1 MGDMAM
7 AALKKRERVVT
18 ERREAVI
25 LFAEL
30 RNFTRM
36 SEMLEPQKVLAL
48 ASEFFALVANAV
60 EDQGGELLAVH
71 NDEQMAMFR
80 SGNLAKDAQQ
90 AVTAAQRVQREFGSL
105 AETWEQ
111 EYGLRAA
118 VAMGLHL
125 GEAVFG
131 MAGPAGAGQFVAFGD
146 CVSIAERLVH
156 RARAG
161 EFVFSQAVMDALS
174 AGGATLDAS
183 ELPAIELARREPI
196 EIYGV
201 LLDTRLDF
209 T

>member
-1 MGDMAM
+1 M
-7 AALKKRERVVT
+7 AALKKREHVVT
-18 ERREAVI
+18 ERRPAVI

-36 SEMLEPQKVLAL
+36 SEMLEPDKVLSL
-48 ASEFFALVANAV
+48 ASQFFALVAHAV
-60 EDQGGELLAVH
+60 EEQGGELLAVH

-80 SGNLAKDAQQ
+80 SGDMARDAKQ
-90 AVTAAQRVQREFGSL
+90 AVTAAQRVQREFGALS
-105 AETWEQ
+105 ERWEQ

-125 GEAVFG
+125 GDAVFG
-131 MAGPAGAGQFVAFGD
+131 MAGPAGGEQYVAFGD

-161 EFVFSQAVMDALS
+161 EFVFSQALMDALS
-174 AGGATLDAS
+174 ASGTELDAS
-183 ELPAIELARREPI
+183 ELPPIELARREPI

>member
-1 MGDMAM
+1 MAM
-7 AALKKRERVVT
+7 AALRKRERVVT

-25 LFAEL
+25 VFAEL

-36 SEMLEPQKVLAL
+36 SEMLEPQKVLSL

-60 EDQGGELLAVH
+60 QEQGGELLALH

-90 AVTAAQRVQREFGSL
+90 AVTAAQRVQREFGAL

-111 EYGLRAA
+111 QYGLRAA
-118 VAMGLHL
+118 VSMGVHL

-131 MAGPAGAGQFVAFGD
+131 MAGPAGAEQFVAFGD

-174 AGGATLDAS
+174 AAGMELEAS

>member
-1 MGDMAM
+1 M

-25 LFAEL
+25 VFAEL

-36 SEMLEPQKVLAL
+36 SEMLEPQKVLSL
-48 ASEFFALVANAV
+48 ASEFFALVASAV
-60 EDQGGELLAVH
+60 QEQGGELLALH

-80 SGNLAKDAQQ
+80 SGNLARDAQQ
-90 AVTAAQRVQREFGSL
+90 AVAAAQRVQREFGAL

-118 VAMGLHL
+118 VSMGVHL

-131 MAGPAGAGQFVAFGD
+131 MAGPAGAEQFVAFGD

-174 AGGATLDAS
+174 AAGVELEAS
-183 ELPAIELARREPI
+183 ELPALELARREPI

>member
-48 ASEFFALVANAV
+48 ASEFFALVASAV

-80 SGNLAKDAQQ
+80 SGDLAKDAQQ

-131 MAGPAGAGQFVAFGD
+131 MAGPAGAEQFVAFGD

-174 AGGATLDAS
+174 AAGTELEAS

>member
-80 SGNLAKDAQQ
+80 SGNLANDAQQ

>member
-1 MGDMAM
+1 MS
-7 AALKKRERVVT
+7 ALRKRERVAT

-48 ASEFFALVANAV
+48 ASEFFALVASAV

-80 SGNLAKDAQQ
+80 SGNLANDAQQ

>member
-1 MGDMAM
+1 M
-7 AALKKRERVVT
+7 AALRQRERAVT
-18 ERREAVI
+18 ERRPAVI

-36 SEMLEPQKVLAL
+36 SEMLPPEKVLAL
-48 ASEFFALVANAV
+48 ASQFFALVASAV
-60 EDQGGELLAVH
+60 EEQGGELLAVH

-80 SGNLAKDAQQ
+80 SGDMGEDARQ
-90 AVTAAQRVQREFGSL
+90 AVLAAQRVQLEFGTL

-131 MAGPAGAGQFVAFGD
+131 MAGPTGAEQYVAFGD

-161 EFVFSQAVMDALS
+161 EFVFSQALMDALS
-174 AGGATLDAS
+174 ASGTELDAS
-183 ELPAIELARREPI
+183 KLPVLDLARRERI

>member
-1 MGDMAM
+1 MS
-7 AALKKRERVVT
+7 ALRKRERVVT

-25 LFAEL
+25 VFAEL

-36 SEMLEPQKVLAL
+36 SEMLEPQKVLSL

-60 EDQGGELLAVH
+60 QEQGGELLALH

-80 SGNLAKDAQQ
+80 SGNLARDAQQ
-90 AVTAAQRVQREFGSL
+90 AVTAAQRVQREFGAL

-111 EYGLRAA
+111 QYGLRAA
-118 VAMGLHL
+118 VSIGVHL

-131 MAGPAGAGQFVAFGD
+131 MAGPAGAEQFVAFGD

-174 AGGATLDAS
+174 AAGMELEAS
-183 ELPAIELARREPI
+183 QLPAIELARREPI

>member
-1 MGDMAM
+1 MS
-7 AALKKRERVVT
+7 ALRKRERVAT

-48 ASEFFALVANAV
+48 ASEFFALVASAV

-80 SGNLAKDAQQ
+80 SGDLAKDAQQ

>member
-1 MGDMAM
+1 MGDMPM
-7 AALKKRERVVT
+7 AALRQRERAVT
-18 ERREAVI
+18 ERRPAVI
-25 LFAEL
+25 LFAGL

-36 SEMLEPQKVLAL
+36 SDMLPPEKVLSL
-48 ASEFFALVANAV
+48 ASQFFALVASAV
-60 EDQGGELLAVH
+60 EEHGGELLAVH

-80 SGNLAKDAQQ
+80 SGDLAEDARH
-90 AVTAAQRVQREFGSL
+90 AVTAAQRVQREFGAL
-105 AETWEQ
+105 AQSWED

-131 MAGPAGAGQFVAFGD
+131 MAGPQGAEQYVAFGE
-146 CVSIAERLVH
+146 CVTIAERLVH

-161 EFVFSQAVMDALS
+161 EFVFSQALMDALS
-174 AGGATLDAS
+174 GSNMELDATG
-183 ELPAIELARREPI
+183 LPPIELARRERI

>member
-48 ASEFFALVANAV
+48 ASEFFALVASAV

-80 SGNLAKDAQQ
+80 SGDLAKDAQQ

-131 MAGPAGAGQFVAFGD
+131 MAGPAGAEQFVAFGD

-174 AGGATLDAS
+174 AARTELEAS

>member
-1 MGDMAM
+1 MS
-7 AALKKRERVVT
+7 ALRKRERVVT

-25 LFAEL
+25 VFAEL

-60 EDQGGELLAVH
+60 QEQGGELLALH

-80 SGNLAKDAQQ
+80 SGNLAQDAQL
-90 AVTAAQRVQREFGSL
+90 AVTAAQRVQREFGALS
-105 AETWEQ
+105 ETWEQ
-111 EYGLRAA
+111 QYGLRAA
-118 VAMGLHL
+118 VSMGVHL

-131 MAGPAGAGQFVAFGD
+131 MAGPAGAEQFVAFGD

-161 EFVFSQAVMDALS
+161 EYVFSQAVKDALS
-174 AGGATLDAS
+174 EAGVELEAS
-183 ELPAIELARREPI
+183 ELPALELAKREPI

>member
-1 MGDMAM
+1 MAM
-7 AALKKRERVVT
+7 SALKKRERVVT

-36 SEMLEPQKVLAL
+36 SEMLEPQKVLSL
-48 ASEFFALVANAV
+48 ASEFFALVASAV
-60 EDQGGELLAVH
+60 GEQGGELLALH

-80 SGNLAKDAQQ
+80 SGNLATDARQ
-90 AVTAAQRVQREFGSL
+90 AVTAAQRVQREFGAL

-111 EYGLRAA
+111 QYGLRAA
-118 VAMGLHL
+118 VSMGVHL

-131 MAGPAGAGQFVAFGD
+131 MAGPAGAEQFVAFGD

-174 AGGATLDAS
+174 AGGMQLDAS
-183 ELPAIELARREPI
+183 DLPPIELARREPI

>member
-1 MGDMAM
+1 MS
-7 AALKKRERVVT
+7 ALRKRERVAT

-48 ASEFFALVANAV
+48 ASEFFALVASAV

-80 SGNLAKDAQQ
+80 SGDLAKDAQQ

-131 MAGPAGAGQFVAFGD
+131 MAGPAGAEQFVAFGD

-174 AGGATLDAS
+174 AAGTELEAS

>member
-1 MGDMAM
+1 M
-7 AALKKRERVVT
+7 AALRKRERVVT

-36 SEMLEPQKVLAL
+36 SEMLEPQKVLSL
-48 ASEFFALVANAV
+48 ASDFFALVASAV
-60 EDQGGELLAVH
+60 EEQGGELLALH

-105 AETWEQ
+105 SETWEQ
-111 EYGLRAA
+111 QYGLRAA
-118 VAMGLHL
+118 VAMGVHL

-131 MAGPAGAGQFVAFGD
+131 MAGPAGAEQFVAFGD
-146 CVSIAERLVH
+146 CVSVAERLVH

-174 AGGATLDAS
+174 AAGMELEAS
-183 ELPAIELARREPI
+183 ELPAIELARRDPI
-196 EIYGV
+196 DIYGV